1 MMMRFLKILMN
12 FRLKQ
17 YLEINLITNKM
28 IFKSKIRKRAERI
41 RNDLIRELERMKTEP
56 ELNGIKLGRK
66 QHHIRMKI
74 NLINELIN
82 EK

>member
-1 MMMRFLKILMN
+1 
-12 FRLKQ
+12 
-17 YLEINLITNKM
+17 M

-41 RNDLIRELERMKTEP
+41 RNNLIRELERMKTEP

-74 NLINELIN
+74 NLLTELLN